1 MVSNS
6 MLDVLEDTEL
16 KKENTE
22 FLPPSKVKDWLN
34 GDPKSIKVSKK
45 FIFRDIDFATERLYR
60 FNVFC
65 QNNKVILNKI
75 VQNIHGNQRER
86 EREREIY
93 QTKDISTV
101 AEQIKYM
108 YNVLDFDTKR
118 ILFKKEIKRMRKAS
132 SAKSLTLYIRRKEI
146 FMDAYF

>member
-1 MVSNS
+1 M
-6 MLDVLEDTEL
+6 
-16 KKENTE
+16 
-22 FLPPSKVKDWLN
+22 
-34 GDPKSIKVSKK
+34 
-45 FIFRDIDFATERLYR
+45 
-60 FNVFC
+60 
-65 QNNKVILNKI
+65 
-75 VQNIHGNQRER
+75 HGNQRER